1 MSTLNDLGPRICI
14 LGPSNSGK
22 STLADA
28 IARKQGWPVVHLDQ
42 LFHLPQSDWVPRPEE
57 EFRQLHDEAIRQ
69 EQWVMDGN
77 YTRTL
82 PQRLSRAT
90 GVILL
95 DISTTT
101 SLWRYLRRTWF
112 EPDRKGA
119 LGGGKDSV
127 KWQMLHHIAI
137 VTPRNR
143 RRYAD
148 LYEQLTIPKCKL
160 TPTKD
165 LNLFYQ
171 AEQLVCR

>member
-1 MSTLNDLGPRICI
+1 
-14 LGPSNSGK
+14 
-22 STLADA
+22 
-28 IARKQGWPVVHLDQ
+28 
-42 LFHLPQSDWVPRPEE
+42 
-57 EFRQLHDEAIRQ
+57 
-69 EQWVMDGN
+69 MDGN

-160 TPTKD
+160 TPIKD

-171 AEQLVCR
+171 AEQLVRR

>member
-1 MSTLNDLGPRICI
+1 MITDTEPRR
-14 LGPSNSGK
+14 LHPQHK
-22 STLADA
+22 AYKVT
-28 IARKQGWPVVHLDQ
+28 DQ
-42 LFHLPQSDWVPRPEE
+42 DGMYVNVMVTTAL
-57 EFRQLHDEAIRQ
+57 LHDEAIRQ

-160 TPTKD
+160 TTTKD

-171 AEQLVCR
+171 AEQLVRR